1 MAKIVSE
8 NIVITL
14 SRISKEGQDLSSLTT
29 SEMKQTIEQIVQE
42 LVGDG
47 VVVEV
52 EVA

>member
-14 SRISKEGQDLSSLTT
+14 SRIAKEGQEMEPIANPDL
-29 SEMKQTIEQIVQE
+29 KQTIEQVLQE